1 MQMGEEGK
9 GRERRRKGKER
20 KGPDKEREREGEK
33 DGRGAGT
40 GPARGYAQRGREG
53 GEMPVGRRVSF
64 AFVFFLF
71 AVPFFLFGSF
81 SVLFRSPDLSFFLSF
96 AARCKDVTGNG
107 RQGMIPNEH
116 EHKK

>member
-1 MQMGEEGK
+1 MHRMQMGEEGK

-71 AVPFFLFGSF
+71 AVPFFFSGLFLFF
-81 SVLFRSPDLSFFLSF
+81 SVLRIFPFFFLSPPG
-96 AARCKDVTGNG
+96 AKMSREMDG
-107 RQGMIPNEH
+107 RG
-116 EHKK
+116 